1 MEVYDMKLKA
11 LTLTLIAVMFSITN
25 LSGQDYQ
32 YQYFTEGDEFVPFSD
47 YIPRIRLHYYT
58 VPHYL
63 EDYYLLFGMKLHYN
77 ENSLRKN
84 IEMLKT
90 GLICKFRHPSLA
102 LVSVDTEDEYLKY
115 RKLMFMHINIMIM
128 RNYLKIGVRYD
139 KKTIKFHDVSF
150 AEDIHESLNIA
161 RKIYQEA
168 LPYWVEAKR
177 YAEEASQIKLTT
189 KLSNIESERYR
200 IITGDLDF
208 NKIINNHISRV
219 DKKQEQLKNFVAATP
234 Q

>member
-1 MEVYDMKLKA
+1 MNLRAKKL
-11 LTLTLIAVMFSITN
+11 LTLPLIAVIFFTAN
-25 LSGQDYQ
+25 LSGEDYP
-32 YQYFTEGDEFVPFSD
+32 YQYFAERDEYVPFSD

-63 EDYYLLFGMKLHYN
+63 EDFYLLYGMKLYYN

-90 GLICKFRHPSLA
+90 GLNCKFRHPSQA
-102 LVSVDTEDEYLKY
+102 LVTVDTEDEYLKY

-139 KKTIKFHDVSF
+139 KKGIKFHDVSF
-150 AEDIHESLNIA
+150 AKEINESLDIA
-161 RKIYQEA
+161 RELYQEA
-168 LPYWVEAKR
+168 IPYWVEAKR
-177 YAEEASQIKLTT
+177 YAEEASRIKLTT

-208 NKIINNHISRV
+208 NKIINDHISRV
-219 DKKQEQLKNFVAATP
+219 DKKQEQLKNFAVTAP
-234 Q
+234 QQ